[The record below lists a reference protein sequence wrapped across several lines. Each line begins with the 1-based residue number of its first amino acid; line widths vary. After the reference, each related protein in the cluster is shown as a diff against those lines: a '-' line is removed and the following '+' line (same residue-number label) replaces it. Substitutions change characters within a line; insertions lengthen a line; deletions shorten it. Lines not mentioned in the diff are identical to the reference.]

1 LPFGCFFNNDSQ
13 INGIPLTA
21 SYDFG
26 SKDIGLQAK
35 FDPATVKLT
44 TNASGGAIGLA
55 VSTSKVFDV

>member
-1 LPFGCFFNNDSQ
+1 M
-13 INGIPLTA
+13 TA
-21 SYDFG
+21 SYDFS

-55 VSTSKVFDV
+55 VSTSQHFDV